1 MQIKLRKSTVNI
13 EQLKIGKEWEG
24 IMKRKE
30 SGYPVKEEDTH
41 RQRRGSIYRVIF
53 LTLPPIFST
62 KMKNDGQR
70 FRFRFRDSVP

>member
-53 LTLPPIFST
+53 LTGPLL
-62 KMKNDGQR
+62 KMSLDCPLWRLREGR
-70 FRFRFRDSVP
+70 FRFRF